1 MVSPIT
7 FSSARDS
14 QKEGFVSDTALEGVS
29 VLEYANF
36 VAGPYCA
43 RLLADL
49 GAEVIKVETPAS
61 GDQSRRR
68 GPYPQ
73 DRPHPETSGLFLY
86 LNANKLGVTLD
97 LSTSSGQRIFK
108 EMISRADV
116 LIEDN
121 PPQLLQKLGLD
132 YPQLKASNPRLVM
145 TSITP
150 FGQSGPY
157 RDYKAYYLNSY
168 HASLVG
174 YLTPEVLSEEELER
188 EPLKVGGFLGEY
200 GVGVSA
206 ALATTAALYYQ
217 WFSGEGQ
224 HIDIS
229 KQEALLNF
237 FGVDAARFAN
247 WQEHPCRLRQ
257 LKGLGGMMT
266 CQDGH
271 ALVAFNEEHQWL
283 ALVRLMGNPEW
294 ALDKKYLEHSP
305 RAEDDEEIMRGIVQW
320 AQQQSKNEIYHRG
333 QTEGCPIGPVWSPQE
348 VFHSA
353 QASARDYFMEIE
365 HPLAGRQSYPSLPFR
380 LSQTSSRVRRPAPLL
395 GQHNEEVYCQRLG
408 YSRQE
413 LIRMTRAGII

>member
-1 MVSPIT
+1 M
-7 FSSARDS
+7 
-14 QKEGFVSDTALEGVS
+14 SDTALEGVS

-49 GAEVIKVETPAS
+49 GAEVIKVEAPAS

-97 LSTSSGQRIFK
+97 LSTNSGQRIFK
-108 EMISRADV
+108 EMVSRADV

-121 PPQLLQKLGLD
+121 PPQSLQKLGLD
-132 YPQLKASNPRLVM
+132 YPQLKETNPRLVM

-174 YLTPEVLSEEELER
+174 YLTPEVLTEQELER

-247 WQEHPCRLRQ
+247 WQEHPSRLRQ
-257 LKGLGGMMT
+257 LKGLGGMLT
-266 CQDGH
+266 CRDGH
-271 ALVAFNEEHQWL
+271 ALVAFNEEHQWQ
-283 ALVRLMGNPEW
+283 ALVRIMGNPEW
-294 ALDKKYLEHSP
+294 ALDKKYLEQAP
-305 RAEDDEEIMRGIVQW
+305 RAEDDEEIMQRIVQW
-320 AQQQSKNEIYHRG
+320 AQQYDKNEIYHRG
-333 QTEGCPIGPVWSPQE
+333 QSEGCPIGPVWSTQE

-353 QASARDYFMEIE
+353 QAGARDYFMEIE
-365 HPLAGRQSYPSLPFR
+365 HPCAGRQFYPSSLFR
-380 LSQTSSRVRRPAPLL
+380 LSQTPSRVRRPAPLL

-413 LIRMTRAGII
+413 LTRMTQAGII

>member
-1 MVSPIT
+1 MDSPIT
-7 FSSARDS
+7 FYSARNS
-14 QKEGFVSDTALEGVS
+14 QKEGLVSDTALKGVS

-49 GAEVIKVETPAS
+49 GAEVIKVEAPAN
-61 GDQSRRR
+61 GDQSRTR

-73 DRPHPETSGLFLY
+73 DKPHPETSGLFLY

-108 EMISRADV
+108 DLASQADI

-121 PPQLLQKLGLD
+121 PPQVLQKLGLV
-132 YPQLKASNPRLVM
+132 YPQLKAINPRLVM

-150 FGQSGPY
+150 FGQSGLY

-174 YLTPEVLSEEELER
+174 YFTPEVLTEKELER
-188 EPLKVGGFLGEY
+188 EPLKIGGFLGEY

-229 KQEALLNF
+229 KQEAILNF

-257 LKGLGGMMT
+257 IKGLGGMLT
-266 CQDGH
+266 CRDGH

-283 ALVRLMGNPEW
+283 ALVKIMGNPEW
-294 ALDKKYLEHSP
+294 ALDKKYLEQAH
-305 RAEDDEEIMRGIVQW
+305 RAENDEEIMQRINQW
-320 AQQQSKNEIYHRG
+320 AQQHDKNELYHRG

-348 VFHSA
+348 IFHSA
-353 QASARDYFMEIE
+353 QAGARDYFTEIE
-365 HPLAGRQSYPSLPFR
+365 HPCAGSQFYPSLPFK
-380 LSQTSSRVRRPAPLL
+380 LSQTPSRVRRPAPLL
-395 GQHNEEVYCQRLG
+395 GQHNEEIYCQRLG

-413 LIRMTRAGII
+413 LIRMTQAGII

>member
-1 MVSPIT
+1 MDLPIT

-14 QKEGFVSDTALEGVS
+14 QKEGLVSDTALEGVS

-49 GAEVIKVETPAS
+49 GAEVIKVEVPAN
-61 GDQSRRR
+61 GDQSRMR

-73 DRPHPETSGLFLY
+73 DRPHQETSGLFLY
-86 LNANKLGVTLD
+86 LNTNKLGVTLD

-108 EMISRADV
+108 DLASRADI

-132 YPQLKASNPRLVM
+132 YPQLKAINPRLVM

-174 YLTPEVLSEEELER
+174 YFTPEVLTEEELER
-188 EPLKVGGFLGEY
+188 EPLKVGGYLGEY

-206 ALATTAALYYQ
+206 ALATLAALYYQ
-217 WFSGEGQ
+217 YFSGEGQ

-229 KQEALLNF
+229 KQEAILNF

-257 LKGLGGMMT
+257 LKGLGGMLT
-266 CQDGH
+266 CRDGH
-271 ALVAFNEEHQWL
+271 ALVAFNEEHQWQ
-283 ALVRLMGNPEW
+283 ALVKIMGNPEW
-294 ALDKKYLEHSP
+294 ALDPKYLQHAP
-305 RAEDDEEIMRGIVQW
+305 RAEDDDKIMEGLVQW
-320 AQQQSKNEIYHRG
+320 SKQYDKDEIYHRG
-333 QTEGCPIGPVWSPQE
+333 QNEGCPVGPVWSPQE

-353 QASARDYFMEIE
+353 QASAREYFIEIE
-365 HPLAGRQSYPSLPFR
+365 HPCAGSQFYPSLPFR
-380 LSQTSSRVRRPAPLL
+380 LSQTPSRVSRPAPLL
-395 GQHNEEVYCQRLG
+395 GQHNKEVYCQRLG
-408 YSRQE
+408 YGQEE
-413 LIRMTRAGII
+413 LIRLTQAGII

>member
-1 MVSPIT
+1 M
-7 FSSARDS
+7 
-14 QKEGFVSDTALEGVS
+14 SDTALEGVS

-43 RLLADL
+43 KLLADL
-49 GAEVIKVETPAS
+49 GAEVIKVEAPAS
-61 GDQSRRR
+61 GDQSRKR

-108 EMISRADV
+108 EMVSRADI

-132 YPQLKASNPRLVM
+132 YPQLRETNPRLVM

-174 YLTPEVLSEEELER
+174 YFTPEVLSEKELER
-188 EPLKVGGFLGEY
+188 EPLKVGGFLGEC

-217 WFSGEGQ
+217 WFGGEGQ

-229 KQEALLNF
+229 KQEAILNF
-237 FGVDAARFAN
+237 FGVDAERFAN
-247 WQEHPCRLRQ
+247 WQEHPSRLRQ
-257 LKGLGGMMT
+257 LKGLGGMLT
-266 CQDGH
+266 CRDGH
-271 ALVAFNEEHQWL
+271 ALVAFNEEHQWQ
-283 ALVRLMGNPEW
+283 ALVRTMGNPEW
-294 ALDKKYLEHSP
+294 ALDQKYLEQAP
-305 RAEDDEEIMRGIVQW
+305 RVEDDEEIMQRINEW
-320 AQQQSKNEIYHRG
+320 AQQHDKNEIYHCG
-333 QTEGCPIGPVWSPQE
+333 QNAGCPVGPVWSPQE
-348 VFHSA
+348 VFDSA
-353 QASARDYFMEIE
+353 QASARDYFVEIE
-365 HPLAGRQSYPSLPFR
+365 HPCAGRQIYPSSLFK
-380 LSQTSSRVRRPAPLL
+380 LSQTPSQVRRPAPLL

-413 LIRMTRAGII
+413 LIRMTQAGII

>member
-1 MVSPIT
+1 VSN
-7 FSSARDS
+7 
-14 QKEGFVSDTALEGVS
+14 TALEGVS

-49 GAEVIKVETPAS
+49 GAEVIKMESPAS
-61 GDQSRRR
+61 GDQSRKR

-73 DRPHPETSGLFLY
+73 DRPHSETSGLFLY

-97 LSTSSGQRIFK
+97 PSTSSGQRIFK
-108 EMISRADV
+108 EMVSRTDI

-121 PPQLLQKLGLD
+121 LPQLLRKLGLD
-132 YPQLKASNPRLVM
+132 YSELKKTNSRLVM

-174 YLTPEVLSEEELER
+174 YFTPEVLSEKELER
-188 EPLKVGGFLGEY
+188 EPLKIGGFLGEY

-224 HIDIS
+224 QIDIS
-229 KQEALLNF
+229 RQEAILNF
-237 FGVDAARFAN
+237 FGVDAERFAN
-247 WQEHPCRLRQ
+247 WQEHPSRLRQ
-257 LKGLGGMMT
+257 LKGLGGMLT
-266 CQDGH
+266 CRDGH
-271 ALVAFNEEHQWL
+271 ALVAFNEEHQWR
-283 ALVRLMGNPEW
+283 ALVRIMGSPEW
-294 ALDKKYLEHSP
+294 ALDERYLEQAG
-305 RAEDDEEIMRGIVQW
+305 RAEDDEQIMQRMNQW
-320 AQQQSKNEIYHRG
+320 AQQHHKNEMYHRG
-333 QTEGCPIGPVWSPQE
+333 QAAGCPIGPVWSSQE
-348 VFHSA
+348 VFYSA
-353 QASARDYFMEIE
+353 QATARDYFVEIE
-365 HPLAGRQSYPSLPFR
+365 HPWAGRQFYPSSLFR
-380 LSQTSSRVRRPAPLL
+380 LSQTPSQVYRPAPLL

-413 LIRMTRAGII
+413 LTRMTQAGII